1 MSYETIFI
9 ILFTII
15 LFFLITFL
23 FNSKK
28 DEKIIEENIENKIV
42 DEKLEE
48 EFNYYFQ
55 TYLSYIKSNPL
66 SYEEIRDA
74 SKLPFK
80 KEEFLKKSLDYISYA
95 DENTQHSLLSLLPE
109 LAYFRDDLPDNR
121 YNFNIKNDID
131 EEVLSL
137 SNKGSKIKR
146 KKKNLD
152 IFFNKLREN
161 NGFTND
167 LYTKCNDEF
176 ELILSTLK
184 VSLYSQNKFIG

>member
-121 YNFNIKNDID
+121 YNFNIKNDVD

-137 SNKGSKIKR
+137 SNKGSQIKR